1 MTTTLTYSIE
11 NLQAQLVHTKK
22 TLVQSVSFSVSAGE
36 SLALIGET
44 GSGKTLIAQSIMG
57 VLPENVLLT
66 NSAISFCGN
75 VLPSGKKL
83 RSMLG
88 MDIVYIPQNGHE
100 FLNPSRKIRQHLYDS
115 LKRLGIPAAKRR
127 QAACEK
133 LFLAGFSE
141 PEAIL
146 EQYPFQLS
154 GGMAQRVTIA
164 LALCSRAKLLIAD
177 EPTNGLDQTGKQQF
191 MSVLCTLFPDSAKLV
206 ITHDIS
212 VASACDRIL
221 VLCKGRM
228 LETGAACDVLSKP
241 QHPYTKALLNALVEN
256 GMQETPF
263 LRKESGACPFYRR
276 CPLALEQCRNEI
288 RLQKTED
295 RKWWC
300 CAE

>member
-1 MTTTLTYSIE
+1 MTTTLTYSIG
-11 NLQAQLVHTKK
+11 NLQAQLVHTRR
-22 TLVQSVSFSVSAGE
+22 TLVQSVSFSISAGE

-57 VLPENVLLT
+57 VLPENVHLT
-66 NSAISFCGN
+66 NEVLSFCGKA
-75 VLPSGKKL
+75 LPSGKKL
-83 RSMLG
+83 RSLLG
-88 MDIVYIPQNGHE
+88 MHIVYIPQNGHE

-115 LKRLGIPAAKRR
+115 LKKLGIPAAKRR
-127 QAACEK
+127 QTACEK

-141 PEAIL
+141 PETIL

-164 LALCSRAKLLIAD
+164 LALCSQAKLLIAD
-177 EPTNGLDQTGKQQF
+177 EPTNGLDPTGKQQF
-191 MSVLCTLFPDSAKLV
+191 MTLLCKLFPDAAKLV

-212 VASACDRIL
+212 VAAACDRIL

-228 LETGAACDVLSKP
+228 LEAGTACDVLSKP
-241 QHPYTKALLNALVEN
+241 RHPYTKALLGALVEN

-263 LRKESGACPFYRR
+263 LRKESGACPFYQR
-276 CPLALEQCRNEI
+276 CPFALEQCRNEI
-288 RLQKTED
+288 LLQETEN

-300 CAE
+300 CAK